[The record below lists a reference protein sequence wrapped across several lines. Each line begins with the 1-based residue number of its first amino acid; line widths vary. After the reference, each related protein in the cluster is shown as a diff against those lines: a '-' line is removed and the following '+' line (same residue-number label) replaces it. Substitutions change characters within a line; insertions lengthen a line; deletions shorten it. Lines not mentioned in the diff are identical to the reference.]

1 VLGTI
6 VNSAAIVVG
15 GVLGALFQG
24 IIKEKAKETVMAG
37 LGLAVVLIGLTMAL
51 QTGNPLIVIGSLV
64 LGGLV
69 GEWIDIEAKLLRMAK
84 KIESRFV
91 KGESRLA
98 QAFVTTSLVYCV
110 GAMAVTGSLES
121 GISGAHGILFA
132 KAMLDGVSAVVFA
145 STLGIGVV
153 LSSIPVLLYQGT
165 ITLLAAWISQWLSQT
180 PSALIEMSATGG
192 LLIVAIGLN
201 ILNIRQLRVGNLLPS
216 LVFAIL
222 LALLI

>member
-1 VLGTI
+1 MLGTV
-6 VNSAAIVVG
+6 VNSVAIVVG
-15 GVLGALFQG
+15 GILGAFFQG
-24 IIKEKAKETVMAG
+24 VIKEKAKETVMAG

-51 QTGNPLIVIGSLV
+51 KTGNPLVVIGSLV

-69 GEWIDIEAKLLRMAK
+69 GEWIDIEAKLLRFAK
-84 KIESRFV
+84 KIENRFV

-121 GISGAHGILFA
+121 GISGAHGTLYA
-132 KAMLDGVSAVVFA
+132 KAMLDGISAVVFA
-145 STLGIGVV
+145 SSLGIGVV
-153 LSSIPVLLYQGT
+153 LSSIPVFLYQGT

-201 ILNIRQLRVGNLLPS
+201 ILNIKQIRVGNLLPA
-216 LVFAIL
+216 LVFAVVISL
-222 LALLI
+222 LM

>member
-1 VLGTI
+1 MLGTI
-6 VNSAAIVVG
+6 VNSVAIVVG
-15 GVLGALFQG
+15 GVLGAFFQG
-24 IIKEKAKETVMAG
+24 VIKEKAKETVMAG

-51 QTGNPLIVIGSLV
+51 KTGNPLVVIGSLV

-69 GEWIDIEAKLLRMAK
+69 GEWIDIEDKLLSLAK
-84 KIESRFV
+84 RIENRFV

-121 GISGAHGILFA
+121 GISGAHGTLYA
-132 KAMLDGVSAVVFA
+132 KAMLDGISAVVFA
-145 STLGIGVV
+145 SSLGIGVV
-153 LSSIPVLLYQGT
+153 LSSIPVFLYQGT

-201 ILNIRQLRVGNLLPS
+201 ILNIKQIRVGNLLPA
-216 LVFAIL
+216 LAFAVAISV
-222 LALLI
+222 LI